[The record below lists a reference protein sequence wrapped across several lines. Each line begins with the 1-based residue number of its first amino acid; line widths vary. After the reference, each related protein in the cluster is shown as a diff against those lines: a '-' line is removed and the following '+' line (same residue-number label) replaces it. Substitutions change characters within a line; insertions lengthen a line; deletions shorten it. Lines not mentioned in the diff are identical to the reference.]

1 MLVPSIAWNFLFK
14 SNYMLHI
21 ANSKAQKRLATM
33 ALFSLVALLFPY
45 TGLQGHE
52 FNSES
57 LVFDTGTA
65 SKASLLH
72 VAARKDAYIPSKK
85 TINIVV
91 TSYNSEPGQTDS
103 TPFITAFG
111 TQVRDGIV
119 ATNYLP
125 KGTKVRFPD
134 LYGEKIFV
142 VEDRMNIRYNKQV
155 DIWSADKQFSRA
167 FGARYLRMEIL

>member
-1 MLVPSIAWNFLFK
+1 MISTATIT
-14 SNYMLHI
+14 
-21 ANSKAQKRLATM
+21 AQKRMAYM
-33 ALFSLVALLFPY
+33 ALFSFIAILFPH

-57 LVFDTGTA
+57 LLFDTSTA

-72 VAARKDAYIPSKK
+72 VMAKNEDEYLPSKK
-85 TINIVV
+85 TINITV
-91 TSYNSEPGQTDS
+91 TSYNSEPGQTDA

-142 VEDRMNIRYNKQV
+142 VEDRMNIRYTKQM
-155 DIWSADKQFSRA
+155 DIWSADKEFSRA

>member
-1 MLVPSIAWNFLFK
+1 MHYFQKYSKIPHIITLFALMVFIVPQK
-14 SNYMLHI
+14 SMS
-21 ANSKAQKRLATM
+21 A
-33 ALFSLVALLFPY
+33 
-45 TGLQGHE
+45 TGLDALE
-52 FNSES
+52 FPT
-57 LVFDTGTA
+57 DTMHQA
-65 SKASLLH
+65 SILYLNRGKLEPY
-72 VAARKDAYIPSKK
+72 KPSKNS
-85 TINIVV
+85 TSIVV

-134 LYGEKIFV
+134 LFGSKVFV
-142 VEDRMNIRYNKQV
+142 VEDRMNIRYYKRM
-155 DIWSADKQFSRA
+155 DIWSADKEFSKH